1 MKHPFWHNG
10 IGSCLHACGC
20 DLYFRELGAMV
31 EGLERKECWG
41 GIGGVRA
48 VRTRSQQEIWSA
60 IMTLVTAF

>member
-1 MKHPFWHNG
+1 
-10 IGSCLHACGC
+10 
-20 DLYFRELGAMV
+20 LGAMV